1 MKNKLKE
8 NCKSLFKSCID
19 TKTLFERRKNS
30 FIIPI
35 VIFVLSVATMCVPS
49 FVRSLMVDS
58 KDIYKQ
64 FPDIKVPLETLLT
77 SDLNCKIE
85 NKNFTCENLNQDM
98 IVVGDKIK
106 YTIFINYDNSAIDAS
121 VDLKNPKDSD
131 NYILLLKNY
140 IKIRYVERDFINEK
154 VNKNEFIG
162 DYSKL
167 EGYDLKEVS
176 NDIKQDPSILESE
189 MSDFVMKA
197 YKSTLSSNFKVSLY
211 YAFLPYFIF
220 VLITA
225 FMLKS
230 PSLFKRKK
238 GFKFSECLKISLT
251 SSLPAL
257 IIGFFATLLF
267 NINASLVIGLIYM
280 VRVSYIYIRYMFS
293 NKNNIFDE
301 LYKTTGEERFKL
313 R

>member
-1 MKNKLKE
+1 
-8 NCKSLFKSCID
+8 
-19 TKTLFERRKNS
+19 
-30 FIIPI
+30 
-35 VIFVLSVATMCVPS
+35 
-49 FVRSLMVDS
+49 MVDS
-58 KDIYKQ
+58 KDIFKQ
-64 FPDIKVPLETLLT
+64 FPDIEVPLETLLT

-85 NKNFTCENLNQDM
+85 SKNFTCENLNQDM

-167 EGYDLKEVS
+167 ENYDFKEIS
-176 NDIKQDPSILESE
+176 SDIKQNPSILESE

-211 YAFLPYFIF
+211 YAFLPYLIF

-257 IIGFFATLLF
+257 IIGFFATLFF
-267 NINASLVIGLIYM
+267 NINASLIIGLIYM
-280 VRVSYIYIRYMFS
+280 ARISYVYIRYMFS
-293 NKNNIFDE
+293 NKNNIFVE